1 MLFRSRP
8 LEAQFGGGEQ
18 PAAQAVADRG
28 VAGQQGEPPRGAVAV
43 AGPQDLAPWG
53 LQVDHEVEGGVDER
67 AALYRRA
74 ERAVLEQRAVKPVVQ
89 YRTRYLLREPLTGLV
104 VDALGGA
111 FTGYVGMAGR

>member
-1 MLFRSRP
+1 MPR
-8 LEAQFGGGEQ
+8 
-18 PAAQAVADRG
+18 AAPGRA
-28 VAGQQGEPPRGAVAV
+28 
-43 AGPQDLAPWG
+43 
-53 LQVDHEVEGGVDER
+53 GVDER

-111 FTGYVGMAGR
+111 MRSPEVDCAA